1 MVTGD
6 RSNFLL
12 RRTLGRTAGLV
23 AAALLAFNAL
33 AFKAGAL
40 RAEEVTLFAAAS
52 TTNAVAA
59 VAKTLDSRGIASLR
73 PVFAASSTL
82 ARQIAHG
89 APADI
94 YLSAH
99 ADWMDFLAGRG
110 AIVTESRVDLLGNR
124 LVLIVPADE
133 AFALR
138 VEPGFPL
145 AAALG
150 ERRLAMGDP
159 GHVPAGL
166 YAKSALEWLGVW
178 PDVASKVAFAANVRT
193 ALALVE
199 RNEAAAGI
207 VYASDAP
214 ISSRVRVAGAFPP
227 QSHPRI
233 AYSLA
238 LVAGR
243 ESPAAA
249 AVYNFLRG
257 PEAAAIFRK
266 YGFTTPGRGG

>member
-1 MVTGD
+1 MTRGD
-6 RSNFLL
+6 RSRNLPC
-12 RRTLGRTAGLV
+12 RTLGRAAGLV

-33 AFKAGAL
+33 AFNTGAL

-52 TTNAVAA
+52 TTNAVIA
-59 VAKTLDSRGIASLR
+59 VAKILESRGIASLR

-110 AIVTESRVDLLGNR
+110 AIVTDSRIDLLGNR
-124 LVLIVPADE
+124 LVLIAPADH
-133 AFALR
+133 AFTLR

-159 GHVPAGL
+159 GHVPAGR
-166 YAKSALEWLGVW
+166 YAKSALESLGVW
-178 PDVASKVAFAANVRT
+178 PEVASKVAFAANVRT

-199 RNEAAAGI
+199 RSEAAAGI

-214 ISSRVRVAGAFPP
+214 ISDRVRVVGAFPP
-227 QSHPRI
+227 ESHPRI

-249 AVYNFLRG
+249 AVYDYLRG
-257 PEAAAIFRK
+257 PEAAAIFREH
-266 YGFTTPGRGG
+266 GFTTFGRGG